1 MAKDLKSI
9 LAGVKSSK
17 IAPPDI
23 DDKNIYQWNAK
34 DGVAFIKKHKI
45 ETHDDRAGNGD
56 DVYKGKTKKT
66 DKYKFQSDGVYEE
79 SEEGELDEKYMGF
92 HALKGHL
99 TQTGAKSPAA
109 LAAWIGREKYGKE
122 KFQAA
127 AAKGKKLGETHVHNN
142 MSETCNHTN
151 EGTYCEMH
159 GTKACPSEDDVNMQK
174 KPKKDSKGREYLA
187 DKKKTMEEGRI
198 EDDAQRR
205 AAKELSAI
213 AAASNKPVTKLKPG
227 KKQYNQLKSTGGMFG
242 GARTFAAGVA
252 KRNIEGDIAGAKSV
266 TKAKVGGKLKE
277 EQIDELYGKGKLDT
291 ILKGIESKQDKLQ
304 KQASR
309 ANYLMAA
316 SRAKDSHKGPD
327 SEKKFY
333 MSKSKELR
341 KEEVEQIDEL
351 SSKTLKS
358 YVGKVEK
365 RGETEKRSDGL
376 YNAQKGIAKQSSTKT
391 LSSKVSKL
399 GNTPVSSHKHDFE
412 YDASRQE
419 LKNRGIHNFAG
430 KRTRAYEE
438 VEYIEE
444 KLTAKDPVSKWIH
457 DFVHSDNPKFAG
469 KSTKERQKMALGAYY
484 GEKRGK
490 KESGSATNTDY
501 TGPGAAGWTTGR
513 HDMGTL

>member
-23 DDKNIYQWNAK
+23 NDKNMYQWNAK
-34 DGVAFIKKHKI
+34 DGVAFIKKHEI
-45 ETHDDRAGNGD
+45 ETHADRAGNGD

-66 DKYKFQSDGVYEE
+66 DKYKFQADGVYEE
-79 SEEGELDEKYMGF
+79 SEENELDEKYMGF

-122 KFQAA
+122 KFQDA
-127 AAKGKKLGETHVHNN
+127 AAKGKKLGEG
-142 MSETCNHTN
+142 SCNHTM
-151 EGTYCEMH
+151 EGVMCEVH
-159 GTKACPSEDDVNMQK
+159 GESACPTKENDVNMQK
-174 KPKKDSKGREYLA
+174 KPKKDTKGREYLT
-187 DKKKTMEEGRI
+187 DKKKMMDEGRI

-213 AAASNKPVTKLKPG
+213 AAVSNKPVTKLKPG

-266 TKAKVGGKLKE
+266 SKAKVGGKLKE

-341 KEEVEQIDEL
+341 KEEVE
-351 SSKTLKS
+351 
-358 YVGKVEK
+358 
-365 RGETEKRSDGL
+365 
-376 YNAQKGIAKQSSTKT
+376 
-391 LSSKVSKL
+391 
-399 GNTPVSSHKHDFE
+399 
-412 YDASRQE
+412 
-419 LKNRGIHNFAG
+419 
-430 KRTRAYEE
+430 
-438 VEYIEE
+438 YIEE
-444 KLTAKDPVSKWIH
+444 KLTTKDPVSKWIH

-484 GEKRGK
+484 GEKRGSNIK
-490 KESGSATNTDY
+490 KESATNTDY

>member
-23 DDKNIYQWNAK
+23 NDKNTYQWNAK
-34 DGVAFIKKHKI
+34 DGVAFIKKHKT
-45 ETHDDRAGNGD
+45 ETHDDRVGNGD

-127 AAKGKKLGETHVHNN
+127 AAKGKKLGEVHVHNN
-142 MSETCNHTN
+142 MSETCSHTN

-174 KPKKDSKGREYLA
+174 KSKKDSKGREYLT

-213 AAASNKPVTKLKPG
+213 AAASNKPITKLKPG

-277 EQIDELYGKGKLDT
+277 E
-291 ILKGIESKQDKLQ
+291 
-304 KQASR
+304 
-309 ANYLMAA
+309 
-316 SRAKDSHKGPD
+316 
-327 SEKKFY
+327 
-333 MSKSKELR
+333 
-341 KEEVEQIDEL
+341 
-351 SSKTLKS
+351 
-358 YVGKVEK
+358 
-365 RGETEKRSDGL
+365 
-376 YNAQKGIAKQSSTKT
+376 
-391 LSSKVSKL
+391 
-399 GNTPVSSHKHDFE
+399 
-412 YDASRQE
+412 
-419 LKNRGIHNFAG
+419 
-430 KRTRAYEE
+430 

-457 DFVHSDNPKFAG
+457 DFVHSDNPKFDG